1 MWHAA
6 PGDGGQILWTRTP
19 TCDVPFAD
27 VPADSPACTAFATL
41 HKRGILTG
49 PAGSNIQP
57 DQPVTRGEVARLVV
71 RALEQARGQT
81 PVPRASDLE
90 YLQEAERLGLLQSP
104 TSGGPA
110 ASAPVTR
117 AQLIKIAVAA
127 HGLEPDHEMQEYYR
141 FRGHW
146 VFGWAVTAERYS
158 LIGDTGM
165 VFGDEAPDPLDEFFQ
180 EDQIDAPVTRA
191 ELAMMLVNILQY
203 AP

>member
-1 MWHAA
+1 M
-6 PGDGGQILWTRTP
+6 
-19 TCDVPFAD
+19 
-27 VPADSPACTAFATL
+27 
-41 HKRGILTG
+41 
-49 PAGSNIQP
+49 
-57 DQPVTRGEVARLVV
+57 V

-81 PVPRASDLE
+81 PAPRASDLE
-90 YLQEAERLGLLQSP
+90 YLQEAERLGRLQSP

-165 VFGDEAPDPLDEFFQ
+165 VFGDEAPDPLDEFFH
-180 EDQIDAPVTRA
+180 EDQIDAPDTRA